1 MAVRDLRTTLAK
13 ESNCGPQLHSETY
26 CAIEDDASLRM
37 VESGRE
43 SRRWNPTA
51 KQLEAS
57 EWPALA
63 AEFVQRT
70 LGLSLEVQRV
80 CNIMLTGGRS
90 AERLYL
96 AWRELPA
103 FWHLKNVNFFFGDER
118 CVSPDDPE
126 SNYGMAMR
134 TLFGSGV
141 PSGCSVFRM
150 AADDTDIDAAAWR
163 YGELLP
169 SQVDILLLG
178 VGADGHVAS
187 LFPGSAALRDVS
199 RLVIPVIGPI
209 PPFRRLT
216 IGPNVVARAKS
227 VIVLACGMEKRQV
240 LARAIEDPDDIN
252 SLPARMALGGTWLLD
267 NAT

>member
-1 MAVRDLRTTLAK
+1 MAVRDQRTMLAK

-26 CAIEDDASLRM
+26 RAIEDDASLRM

-43 SRRWNPTA
+43 SRRWNPTT
-51 KQLEAS
+51 KQFETS

-63 AEFVQRT
+63 AEFVQRA
-70 LGLSLEVQRV
+70 LSLSLDAQRV

-103 FWHLKNVNFFFGDER
+103 FWQLKNVNFFFGDER

-187 LFPGSAALRDVS
+187 LFPGSVALRDMG
-199 RLVIPVIGPI
+199 RLVVPVRGPI

-216 IGPNVVARAKS
+216 IGPDVVTRAKS
-227 VIVLACGMEKRQV
+227 IIVLACGVGKKEI
-240 LARAIEDPDDIN
+240 LARAIENPNDID
-252 SLPARMALGGTWLLD
+252 SLPARMALRGTWLLD
-267 NAT
+267 NAA